1 MIELIQELKQKC
13 RFDSDI
19 GHSMN
24 LREKEITFLSAIA
37 DEKSITS
44 KKLSEIASLSPSRS
58 SRVISALH
66 EKGYIEMEH
75 NSSDRRL
82 INLSLT
88 AKGKKCVEGIR
99 RKKEQCEFD
108 LLYGL
113 SDDEREIV
121 RQGLKIL
128 LRKM

>member
-19 GHSMN
+19 GLSLN

-44 KKLSEIASLSPSRS
+44 KRLSEISGLSPSRA
-58 SRVISALH
+58 SRVISSLY
-66 EKGYIEMEH
+66 EQGYITMEH
-75 NSSDRRL
+75 DRSDRRL

-88 AKGKKCVEGIR
+88 FKGTACVEGIR
-99 RKKEQCEFD
+99 KKKEQCEYD
-108 LLYGL
+108 LLRGL

-121 RQGLKIL
+121 RQGLHIL